1 MKKAIFLFISV
12 FILFNFGSSQ
22 NNIPSWLQN
31 FTQGEVG
38 IALKDALKVGAT
50 KASERASA
58 KDGFYKNPLV
68 FIPFPNE
75 AKIVKEQLIKLG
87 KKDKVDTFEKS
98 LNRAAED
105 ASKKAANI
113 FIDAILKMT
122 LNDAKNI
129 LIGGDSAAT
138 AYLRKTSTNPL
149 YDTFLPE
156 VRTSLEKVG
165 AAQQWKN
172 ITEMYNKIPL
182 VKKVNTDL
190 PAYATRLAI
199 RGMFIYM
206 AQEEQKIRK
215 NSNARTTP
223 DMQKIFGA
231 MDGKNNNTGN
241 Q

>member
-1 MKKAIFLFISV
+1 MKKSIFIFLSLFV
-12 FILFNFGSSQ
+12 FSFWVTGQ
-22 NNIPSWLQN
+22 NNIPGWLQN
-31 FTQGEVG
+31 LTQGEVG
-38 IALKDALKVGAT
+38 NALKDALKVGAQ
-50 KASERASA
+50 KASEKASA

-75 AKIVKEQLIKLG
+75 AKIVKEQLIKIG
-87 KKDKVDTFEKS
+87 KKDKIDTFEKS

-129 LIGGDSAAT
+129 LVGGDSAAT
-138 AYLRKTSTNPL
+138 AYLRKTSTTPL
-149 YDTFLPE
+149 YDAFLPI
-156 VRTSLEKVG
+156 VKNSLETVG

-172 ITEMYNKIPL
+172 ITQLYNKIPL

-190 PAYATRLAI
+190 PAYATNLAI

-215 NSNARTTP
+215 NPNARTTP
-223 DMQKIFGA
+223 DMKKIFGA
-231 MDGKNNNTGN
+231 MDGKNSNSSKE
-241 Q
+241 

>member
-1 MKKAIFLFISV
+1 MKKALFVFIPLFIFS
-12 FILFNFGSSQ
+12 LFGNSQ
-22 NNIPSWLQN
+22 NNIPGWLQN
-31 FTQGEVG
+31 LTQGEVG
-38 IALKDALKVGAT
+38 NALKDALKVGAN

-75 AKIVKEQLIKLG
+75 AKIVKEQLIKIG

-105 ASKKAANI
+105 ASKKAAGI
-113 FIDAILKMT
+113 FIDAITKMN

-129 LIGGDSAAT
+129 LIGGDSSAT

-149 YDTFLPE
+149 YDAFLPI
-156 VRTSLEKVG
+156 VRTSLESVG

-172 ITEMYNKIPL
+172 LTEMYNKIPL
-182 VKKVNTDL
+182 VKKADTDL

-199 RGMFIYM
+199 RGIFIYM

-215 NSNARTTP
+215 NPNARTTP
-223 DMQKIFGA
+223 DMQRIFGA
-231 MDGKNNNTGN
+231 MDGKSNNSGN
-241 Q
+241 E